1 MNSGVR
7 LYLVLDHRKA
17 RAQISS
23 FQVHRIRFQSPDVG
37 CHLNQLAEGS
47 TLDPL
52 TVPGAVYL
60 PEPLP
65 LCIPHW
71 C

>member
-1 MNSGVR
+1 MDSGVR

-23 FQVHRIRFQSPDVG
+23 FQVHRIRFHSTVG
-37 CHLNQLAEGS
+37 CHLSQLAQGS

-52 TVPGAVYL
+52 TVPRTVHL